1 MSIRDEVYLTE
12 DSVSIWK
19 NRNWN
24 LRIER
29 ALRDHLTHSL
39 LLWMRKLEPREG
51 KCFVQSSFSWSTK
64 MRIHIKHA
72 DIKFYMLK
80 KKKDLFPPDFLLS
93 RKVPRMS
100 HKRTFTSINL
110 KIWKVMF
117 HTVPGKRHCK

>member
-1 MSIRDEVYLTE
+1 MSIMDEVYLTE

-80 KKKDLFPPDFLLS
+80 KKKKKTCFLQTSCFPEKYQGCPIKGLLL
-93 RKVPRMS
+93 P
-100 HKRTFTSINL
+100 
-110 KIWKVMF
+110 
-117 HTVPGKRHCK
+117 